1 MFKPVRM
8 KYLRAIVLS
17 KDERAVLRELGRLG
31 LVHVAKAA
39 ADDASPMPPPDN
51 SDEIA
56 RCDALVAK
64 AGELLKTLGE
74 SPDGPTEPFLA
85 PLDEIEGGIAQFARQ
100 TADIDKRVADRT
112 SRCDSVRAVVEQL
125 SSFRNVNLPFSELG
139 NFSFLHFAIGSVPDE
154 KFADLKDAVGSN
166 VVLLPLPR
174 GGGRTALVAA
184 TSRTGRF
191 AMAANLEDAGFKAE
205 KIDVANGKTAAEALE
220 GAKRELDGAIA
231 SCKEI
236 EQARRELAASCA
248 PAIRGY
254 RDAALAEKSVLE
266 AETQFSRTEKTVQLQ
281 GFVPAD
287 DVDKVAGRVQEV
299 TDSRCVVDILDPE
312 QVPGTPVPVMLRNN
326 WFLRPF
332 EMLVSGFGTPGYNE
346 LEPTL
351 FVAITYMLMFG
362 MMFGDLGHGLVLVAA
377 GLAMVFTSSNRKSR
391 DIGTLVAL
399 AGAASMV
406 FGLIYG
412 SFFGLHSFRKYAL
425 WADPLDNI
433 NGAMKMAIGCGILV
447 ISTGIVL
454 NVVNKIRNGDWGAAF
469 FGGFGVVGA
478 LFYWGVIGLLLKSA
492 ALTKTGFKSLAIALV
507 VILPIVCWALYEP
520 LRVAFSHRKKG
531 TAEESV
537 GETLFESCI
546 GAFETIL
553 SYMANTISFIRL
565 AAYALSHAA
574 VLMAT
579 FLLAD
584 SAADADPVGL
594 VRFLIIVIGNAIAI
608 VLEGLVAAIQAV
620 RLEYYEFFGKF
631 FSGEGEEFKPFR
643 TQAPQ

>member
-39 ADDASPMPPPDN
+39 AGDASPLPPPDN
-51 SDEIA
+51 AGDIA
-56 RCDALVAK
+56 RCDAVA
-64 AGELLKTLGE
+64 ASADELLKTLGE
-74 SPDGPTEPFLA
+74 GADGPAEPCAATLG
-85 PLDEIEGGIAQFARQ
+85 EIEGKIAQIARQ
-100 TADIDKRVADRT
+100 TADIDKRVAEKT
-112 SRCDSVRAVVEQL
+112 ARCDSVRTVVEQL
-125 SSFRNVNLPFSELG
+125 TSFRDVNLPFSELG
-139 NFSFLHFAIGSVPDE
+139 SFSFLHFAIGSVPE
-154 KFADLKDAVGSN
+154 ENFADLKDAVGSN
-166 VVLLPLPR
+166 VVLLPFPR

-205 KIDVANGKTAAEALE
+205 KIEVGKDGTAAAALV
-220 GAKRELDGAIA
+220 GAQRELDDAIA
-231 SCKEI
+231 SRKEI
-236 EQARRELAASCA
+236 ELARKELAASFA
-248 PAIRGY
+248 PAVRGC
-254 RDAALAEKSVLE
+254 RDAALSEKSVLE
-266 AETQFSRTEKTVQLQ
+266 AEAQFSRTEKTVQLQ
-281 GFVPAD
+281 GFVPAED
-287 DVDKVAGRVQEV
+287 AGRVVDRVREV
-299 TDSRCVVDILDPE
+299 AESRCVVELLDPE
-312 QVPGTPVPVMLRNN
+312 KVPETSVPVMLRNN

-332 EMLVSGFGTPGYNE
+332 EMLVAGYATPAYNE

-351 FVAITYMLMFG
+351 FVAVTYMLMFG

-377 GLAMVFTSSNRKSR
+377 GLAMVFSSPKRKTR
-391 DIGTLVAL
+391 DVGTLVAL

-433 NGAMKMAIGCGILV
+433 NGAMTMAIGCGIFV
-447 ISTGIVL
+447 ISAGIVL
-454 NVVNKIRNGDWGAAF
+454 NIVNKIRNGDWGSAF

-492 ALTKTGFKSLAIALV
+492 TLTRAGYKGVAIALV
-507 VILPIVCWALYEP
+507 VILPIACWALYAP
-520 LRVAFSHRKKG
+520 VRVAILRMRGRH
-531 TAEESV
+531 TEEGI
-537 GETLFESCI
+537 GESLIESCI
-546 GAFETIL
+546 GAFETTL

-584 SAADADPVGL
+584 NAAEADPVGI
-594 VRFLIIVIGNAIAI
+594 VRFLIIVVGNAIAI
-608 VLEGLVAAIQAV
+608 LLEGLVASIQAI

-631 FSGEGEEFKPFR
+631 FSGGGEEFKPFKV
-643 TQAPQ
+643 